1 MWMVDTLFYH
11 FNHQHSIHKSFVTIS
26 YNNIQ
31 QFKNLFLCS
40 MLSTLYA
47 RPAVSASTVV
57 CLRPLTEVICLLS
70 VLYIVYVKL
79 WLFHVTVYTNQMSR
93 SLDCPGQDRLLNWS
107 SGAPQPLGSRRMLAF
122 APSYCI
128 RNADCVASS
137 HSTPFPGGILFI
149 VWVRIVWG
157 N

>member
-47 RPAVSASTVV
+47 RPAMSASTVV
-57 CLRPLTEVICLLS
+57 RLRPLTEVICLLS

-79 WLFHVTVYTNQMSR
+79 WLFHVTVYTNQRSR
-93 SLDCPGQDRLLNWS
+93 SLDCPGQDRLPNWPS
-107 SGAPQPLGSRRMLAF
+107 SVPQLLSSRRMHAF
-122 APSYCI
+122 TPSYSI
-128 RNADCVASS
+128 RNADSVASS
-137 HSTPFPGGILFI
+137 HSASSRVQYCL
-149 VWVRIVWG
+149 
-157 N
+157 